1 MEMSKAGV
9 ANPRRTSSR
18 YDVFRF
24 PAAIIFGSVPPAFGR
39 ASEKRL
45 IRHAFLD

>member
-1 MEMSKAGV
+1 M

-18 YDVFRF
+18 YDAFRF
-24 PAAIIFGSVPPAFGR
+24 PAAIIFGSVPLTCRR
-39 ASEKRL
+39 AAEKRL